1 MVVIYT
7 VESRVDTAI
16 RAVGNDGKRSGEVG
30 DGRELVRKL
39 AGLEESIRVT
49 VTVDPGAG
57 EGENVGVTR
66 LVIVDGRLLLT
77 RVEGDGFGETELVIV
92 GSELLTRVEGDGF
105 GETEL
110 VTVGSKLLTRL
121 EGDGLGETELMIVD
135 GRSPTRLEDDRFG
148 GTELLSGG
156 RERLVSGR
164 DELGSTVNELGVN
177 EGGNVEGGEGVEEGT
192 DVEDVRE
199 RSDPVVTV
207 GKGVDV
213 IVKLVKERSGGEEEG
228 SELGS
233 VMEEGE
239 DGILEL
245 DGETVR
251 LGLKGRDKGEM
262 LGRLVV
268 EIEEDED
275 IELEKLK
282 DVELVELVEDVELE
296 PLEGVELEVLLE
308 DEGLVEPVEDV
319 RPKELDEDVE
329 LSGGSLEEKVL
340 NGGDDVGLELVDRVS
355 WDVRL
360 GVPDVDGRS

>member
-77 RVEGDGFGETELVIV
+77 KVEGDGFGETELVIV
-92 GSELLTRVEGDGF
+92 GCELLTRVEGDGF

-110 VTVGSKLLTRL
+110 VTVGSELLTRL
-121 EGDGLGETELMIVD
+121 EGDGLGETELIIVD
-135 GRSPTRLEDDRFG
+135 GRSLTRLEDDRLG

-156 RERLVSGR
+156 RERPVSGK
-164 DELGSTVNELGVN
+164 DELASTVNELGVN
-177 EGGNVEGGEGVEEGT
+177 EGGNVEGGEGVEEST

-207 GKGVDV
+207 GRGVDV
-213 IVKLVKERSGGEEEG
+213 IVKLVKERSAGEEEG

-239 DGILEL
+239 V
-245 DGETVR
+245 T
-251 LGLKGRDKGEM
+251 
-262 LGRLVV
+262 
-268 EIEEDED
+268 
-275 IELEKLK
+275 
-282 DVELVELVEDVELE
+282 
-296 PLEGVELEVLLE
+296 EG
-308 DEGLVEPVEDV
+308 G
-319 RPKELDEDVE
+319 
-329 LSGGSLEEKVL
+329 
-340 NGGDDVGLELVDRVS
+340 
-355 WDVRL
+355 
-360 GVPDVDGRS
+360 